1 MADAKI
7 TWGDNDRG
15 HPISKPEIDV
25 LFEQTIAVVE
35 QTLEYSE
42 KVNKSLYVNNVKVSD
57 IKHGDIIE
65 IRN

>member
-7 TWGDNDRG
+7 TWGDNDKR
-15 HPISKPEIDV
+15 HPILESEIDV

-35 QTLEYSE
+35 HTLEYSE

-57 IKHGDIIE
+57 ITHGDIIE